1 MICSPMRGRIS
12 PPCQTGTTLNEKLCS
27 LACRSRVPAAAGA
40 GGGEGYRERRII
52 MAETQIETISINGQ
66 AQPYQPQTLSEL
78 LAVSGVDVAQPGIA
92 VALNARVIRRAE
104 WAT

>member
-1 MICSPMRGRIS
+1 
-12 PPCQTGTTLNEKLCS
+12 
-27 LACRSRVPAAAGA
+27 
-40 GGGEGYRERRII
+40 

-104 WAT
+104 WATTALQPGDRVELVQARAGG